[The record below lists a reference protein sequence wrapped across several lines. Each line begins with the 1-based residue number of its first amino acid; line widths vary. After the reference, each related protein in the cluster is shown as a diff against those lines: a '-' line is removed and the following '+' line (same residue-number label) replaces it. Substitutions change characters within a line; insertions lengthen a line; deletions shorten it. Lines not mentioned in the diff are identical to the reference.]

1 MKDIKELLKIILILK
16 LLEFLESDWSWKRTG
31 LPSCSFLL
39 MKDIK
44 NIFVVCL
51 SYL

>member
-16 LLEFLESDWSWKRTG
+16 LLEFLESDCSLKRTG
-31 LPSCSFLL
+31 PPSCSFYY

-44 NIFVVCL
+44 NFL
-51 SYL
+51 YFA